1 MTNNEQVVVKVEG
14 VGADGIQ
21 TYTINTDELGADGTV
36 TLGDGAEAVTIT
48 ILDGGNGVSG
58 TIGADDGVKTVTVEG
73 VTGGGSIHMVGGPV
87 PTVGSDPATLMTIGG
102 IATAVGLLLTII
114 AASLISKAMKA
125 TKGSTDT
132 KSTAPVSFA
141 PSAQSGTDPQVIA
154 AITAALMAYQG
165 ETGGNSQLVVRSVRR
180 VGSSSG
186 WANAGRQAQI
196 NY

>member
-14 VGADGIQ
+14 IGADSVQ
-21 TYTINTDELGADGTV
+21 TYTINTDELGADGSVTV
-36 TLGDGAEAVTIT
+36 GEGDQAVTIT
-48 ILDGGNGVSG
+48 VLDGEQGVSG
-58 TIGADDGVKTVTVEG
+58 TIGASDGMKTVTVTSAG
-73 VTGGGSIHMVGGPV
+73 NVGAIHAVGGQLGAPG
-87 PTVGSDPATLMTIGG
+87 PDPSTLMTIGG

-125 TKGSTDT
+125 NKGAET
-132 KSTAPVSFA
+132 KSAAPVSFSPTA
-141 PSAQSGTDPQVIA
+141 SSGTDPQVIA

-165 ETGGNSQLVVRSVRR
+165 ETGGKGQLVVRSVRR
-180 VGSSSG
+180 VGSASG

>member
-1 MTNNEQVVVKVEG
+1 MTNNEQVVVTVESE
-14 VGADGIQ
+14 GADGVQ
-21 TYTINTDELGADGTV
+21 TYTISTSELGADGSV
-36 TLGDGAEAVTIT
+36 TLGDGDQAVTVT
-48 ILDGGNGVSG
+48 IVDGGNAVSG
-58 TIGADDGVKTVTVEG
+58 QIGASDGVKTVTVEG
-73 VTGGGSIHMVGGPV
+73 ATGGGSVHVVGGAV
-87 PTVGSDPATLMTIGG
+87 PTVGPDPSMLMTIGG

-125 TKGSTDT
+125 NKGAFDS
-132 KSTAPVSFA
+132 KSAAPVSFA
-141 PSAQSGTDPQVIA
+141 PQAASGTDPQVIA

-165 ETGGNSQLVVRSVRR
+165 QTGGNGQLVVRSVRR